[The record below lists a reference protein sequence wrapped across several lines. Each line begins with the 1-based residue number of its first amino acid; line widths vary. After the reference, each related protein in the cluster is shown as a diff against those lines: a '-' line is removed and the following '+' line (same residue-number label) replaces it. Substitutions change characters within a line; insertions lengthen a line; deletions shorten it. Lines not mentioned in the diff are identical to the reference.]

1 MLRENKNSFLT
12 FVSCRRLR
20 IDVKIQCQL
29 ISSSFFTIVGDTPL
43 GRQLSKR
50 KKKNEPAMV
59 SPPHKPNPR
68 KYSVD
73 NIDLK
78 YEKQKDKSNRAKL
91 TKGGSLDDPTM
102 GRENKEVPSDL
113 VMKRGGSVKG
123 RTRKESKDHGE
134 ERTKQRKERKLST
147 DSSKGSS
154 SKHRE
159 YKFEEMKKHVVDV
172 PTTNLDSTGTIL
184 SLQTIITMYSSG
196 SR

>member
-1 MLRENKNSFLT
+1 MSKEKNGFLT
-12 FVSCRRLR
+12 FVSYRRLR
-20 IDVKIQCQL
+20 IYVKIQCHL
-29 ISSSFFTIVGDTPL
+29 IFFSFFTTVGDTPL

-50 KKKNEPAMV
+50 RKKNEIATV
-59 SPPHKPNPR
+59 SHPHRPNPR

-73 NIDLK
+73 NIDIK

-91 TKGGSLDDPTM
+91 TKGGSLDDPTI

-123 RTRKESKDHGE
+123 RKRRESKDQEGE
-134 ERTKQRKERKLST
+134 GTKQRKERKFST

-159 YKFEEMKKHVVDV
+159 YKFEEMKKHVDDV
-172 PTTNLDSTGTIL
+172 PTTNLDSTGTVL
-184 SLQTIITMYSSG
+184 SLQTIFTMYSSG
-196 SR
+196 FR

>member
-1 MLRENKNSFLT
+1 
-12 FVSCRRLR
+12 
-20 IDVKIQCQL
+20 
-29 ISSSFFTIVGDTPL
+29 
-43 GRQLSKR
+43 
-50 KKKNEPAMV
+50 MV
-59 SPPHKPNPR
+59 SPPLKLNSR

-73 NIDLK
+73 NIDVR
-78 YEKQKDKSNRAKL
+78 YEKQKDKSNRPKL

-102 GRENKEVPSDL
+102 GREYKEVPSDL
-113 VMKRGGSVKG
+113 VMKRDGSIKG
-123 RTRKESKDHGE
+123 RTRRESKDHQG
-134 ERTKQRKERKLST
+134 ERTKQRKERKFST